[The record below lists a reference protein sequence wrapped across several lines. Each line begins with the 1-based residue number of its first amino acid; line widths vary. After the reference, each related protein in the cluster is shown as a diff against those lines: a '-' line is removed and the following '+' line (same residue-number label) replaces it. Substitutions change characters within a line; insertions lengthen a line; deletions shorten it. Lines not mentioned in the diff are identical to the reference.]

1 MKHLQHTANLL
12 MGITMFVGATKGKF
26 RKMHSEAQAG
36 GTDQESC
43 KLKCMRERAT
53 NRISVLYAPG
63 AVRQHSVRNT
73 QDELD
78 ALLNSQ
84 SFNVIYFRASI

>member
-26 RKMHSEAQAG
+26 GKMCFEAQVG

-43 KLKCMRERAT
+43 KLKCMRGRGT
-53 NRISVLYAPG
+53 NRTAVYSAPG
-63 AVRQHSVRNT
+63 GVHQLSMKNT
-73 QDELD
+73 QDQLD
-78 ALLNSQ
+78 ALLSSQ
-84 SFNVIYFRASI
+84 SVNVTYFTGFI